1 MSRLPV
7 GISPADESSRFHR
20 GLVKVNQMPATAFNR
35 NTPPNGYIDLRS
47 AIYFVR
53 SRMFTAEIPVHLIE
67 AAKANLAHAANLTP
81 DNLPKLPQIASYP
94 KPIKFIAD
102 ALRSGGLILFIYAES
117 RDNVVRLPAICTH
130 EVLERAGFFH
140 EGLHTRATLP
150 TDRCHLNDAAVR
162 INRDHR
168 DGTINKLIGGVQAVA
183 VWARDQGVI
192 ESASPRSRKFRRL
205 PRLACP
211 ASMCD
216 RPGAAHALV
225 IQRSVD
231 VVGHAA
237 LLLALQSPPM
247 VARSVASVSI

>member
-7 GISPADESSRFHR
+7 GISPADESSRCHR

-53 SRMFTAEIPVHLIE
+53 CRMFTAEIPVHLIE

-130 EVLERAGFFH
+130 EVLERAGFFQLTR
-140 EGLHTRATLP
+140 EIVFRFMDFYPCRILDGL
-150 TDRCHLNDAAVR
+150 
-162 INRDHR
+162 
-168 DGTINKLIGGVQAVA
+168 
-183 VWARDQGVI
+183 
-192 ESASPRSRKFRRL
+192 
-205 PRLACP
+205 
-211 ASMCD
+211 
-216 RPGAAHALV
+216 
-225 IQRSVD
+225 
-231 VVGHAA
+231 
-237 LLLALQSPPM
+237 
-247 VARSVASVSI
+247 